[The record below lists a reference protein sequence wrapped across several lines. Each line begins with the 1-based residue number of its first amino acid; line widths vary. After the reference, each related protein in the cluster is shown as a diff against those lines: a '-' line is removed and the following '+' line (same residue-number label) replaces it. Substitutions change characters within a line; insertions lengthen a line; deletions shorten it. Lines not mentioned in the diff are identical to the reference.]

1 MGRAGRKIRG
11 ELVGEHGLRLW
22 GRLLGCWV
30 HESEPI
36 SELFTSQGFFR
47 VLQVSAKSVGRGAE
61 ANCTCAPVPSKK
73 WDVIA
78 CASQKAIGCAGIGCA
93 GVEAA

>member
-1 MGRAGRKIRG
+1 MKIHG
-11 ELVGEHGLRLW
+11 DLVGEHGLRLW

-61 ANCTCAPVPSKK
+61 ANCTCAPVSSKK
-73 WDVIA
+73 WEVIA
-78 CASQKAIGCAGIGCA
+78 CASQKAIGCAG
-93 GVEAA
+93 VEAA